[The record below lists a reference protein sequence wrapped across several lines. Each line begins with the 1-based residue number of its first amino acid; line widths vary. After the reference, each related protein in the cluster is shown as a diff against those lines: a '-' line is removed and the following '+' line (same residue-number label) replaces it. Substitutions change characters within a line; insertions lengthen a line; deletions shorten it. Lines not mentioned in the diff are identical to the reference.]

1 MSTFIILLYII
12 DSEQP
17 SDYSES
23 AVMSGEELNLYQV
36 FFIRKW
42 NFYFLCKKSNIN
54 LNFTSQKISIISL
67 K

>member
-1 MSTFIILLYII
+1 MSTLIILLYII

-36 FFIRKW
+36 FLIRK
-42 NFYFLCKKSNIN
+42 
-54 LNFTSQKISIISL
+54 
-67 K
+67 

>member
-1 MSTFIILLYII
+1 MSTFIILLCII

-36 FFIRKW
+36 FFLENRIFI
-42 NFYFLCKKSNIN
+42 FYVKSQ
-54 LNFTSQKISIISL
+54 T
-67 K
+67 